1 MSALGLFAPRRLS
14 RLVAGDA
21 MNIARDPMLLF
32 AAAMSLTPALAVHFA
47 RAPLDAAA
55 LAAFGV
61 ADITPFIVPV
71 MLLLPATLIG
81 WVTGFL
87 LLEDR
92 DEGTLLALDV
102 TPVGKSGFLLYR
114 VGVTATLAAALTL
127 YAWPLVIP
135 EAPFGL
141 AVTLALVVG
150 ANAIVFAV
158 ALPAIARNK
167 VEGLALTKLTN
178 LLAVVPLLA
187 AIPSPWRYL
196 GGIVP
201 SYWVGE
207 LLGLTPVVPAG
218 PWLAAVL
225 ALATAAA
232 AIAALMHLLSRR
244 AG

>member
-1 MSALGLFAPRRLS
+1 MSTLGLFAPRRLS

-21 MNIARDPMLLF
+21 MNIARDPMLLL
-32 AAAMSLTPALAVHFA
+32 ATAMSLMPALALHFA

-61 ADITPFIVPV
+61 VDITRYIVPV
-71 MLLLPATLIG
+71 MLLIPAVLIG

-87 LLEDR
+87 LLENR

-102 TPVGKSGFLLYR
+102 TPVGKGGFLLYR
-114 VGVTATLAAALTL
+114 VGVTATLAAALTV
-127 YAWPLVIP
+127 YAWPLVMP
-135 EAPFGL
+135 EASFGL
-141 AVTLALVVG
+141 AVSLALAVG
-150 ANAIVFAV
+150 ANAVTFAV
-158 ALPAIARNK
+158 VLPAIARNK

-178 LLAVVPLLA
+178 LFAVAPLLA
-187 AIPSPWRYL
+187 AIPSPWRCL
-196 GGIVP
+196 GGVVP

-207 LLGLTPVVPAG
+207 LLGLTPVAPAA
-218 PWLAAVL
+218 PWLATVL

-232 AIAALMHLLSRR
+232 AIAALMHLLSRK